1 MKGHGWKGRLR
12 LAICCWP
19 LAGWVAAQAP
29 GDAPGS
35 GNGGRAPEQTF
46 YENLWVETV
55 GPTVALNCAG
65 WSGCQPAVRMDLTN
79 NGRGFFVSEPGD
91 YGILMMLLNSTSS
104 AQRSYLKTPLVLGPS
119 WSLAP
124 QSSSSLSVYG
134 EGNARVTVQDYGSQ
148 VVGRNLM
155 RLINNG
161 PVTLRFENQAS
172 GAAWG
177 FGSIVA
183 EDKFFISK
191 GGAAGLDLTL
201 DGAGNLVILGTL
213 TQLSDRN
220 AKRDVRE
227 IDGDELLRKLAALP
241 LSSWS
246 YKADGQAA
254 RHVGPMA
261 QDFSAAFGLGHDD
274 THLAPSDVAG
284 VSLAAAQALK
294 RELEARLAEKDAQ
307 IAALAERLAALER
320 ALPPPTDCAV
330 Q

>member
-1 MKGHGWKGRLR
+1 MTAWRRIGGTVLASCGWALVGTASAQ
-12 LAICCWP
+12 LA
-19 LAGWVAAQAP
+19 
-29 GDAPGS
+29 DTS
-35 GNGGRAPEQTF
+35 GRAPEQTF
-46 YENLWVETV
+46 YENLWVEN
-55 GPTVALNCAG
+55 GAPTITLNCG
-65 WSGCQPAVRMDLTN
+65 GYWWCDPAVRLDLVN
-79 NGRGFFVSEPGD
+79 NGRGFFVAEPGD
-91 YGILMMLLNSTSS
+91 YGTLLMLLHSVTGPDRRAFVKSPLTIGWTTS
-104 AQRSYLKTPLVLGPS
+104 L
-119 WSLAP
+119 P
-124 QSSSSLSVYG
+124 QHNGSSLSVYG

-161 PVTLRFENQAS
+161 PVTLRFENASS

-227 IDGDELLRKLAALP
+227 IDGQELLRKLAALP

-246 YKADGQAA
+246 YKADERAA
-254 RHVGPMA
+254 RHLGPMA
-261 QDFSAAFGLGHDD
+261 QDFSAAFGLGHDE

-284 VSLAAAQALK
+284 VSLAAAQALQ

-320 ALPPPTDCAV
+320 SLPPPPDRAV

>member
-1 MKGHGWKGRLR
+1 MAAWRRIGSTALAFCGW
-12 LAICCWP
+12 A
-19 LAGWVAAQAP
+19 LAGTVSAQQVVDTA
-29 GDAPGS
+29 
-35 GNGGRAPEQTF
+35 GRAPEQTF
-46 YENLWVETV
+46 YENLWVEN
-55 GPTVALNCAG
+55 GAPTITLNCG
-65 WSGCQPAVRMDLTN
+65 GYWWCDPAVRLDLTN
-79 NGRGFFVSEPGD
+79 NGRGFFVAEPGD
-91 YGILMMLLNSTSS
+91 YGTLLMLLHSVTGSGRFAFVKAPLALGWTTSM
-104 AQRSYLKTPLVLGPS
+104 PPHNG
-119 WSLAP
+119 
-124 QSSSSLSVYG
+124 SSLSIYG
-134 EGNARVTVQDYGSQ
+134 QGNGRLTVQDYGSQ
-148 VVGRNLM
+148 VVGRNLL

-161 PVTLRFENQAS
+161 PVTLRFENAAS

-220 AKRDVRE
+220 AKRDVQE
-227 IDGDELLRKLAALP
+227 IDGRELLRKLADLP

-274 THLAPSDVAG
+274 RHVAPSDVAG
-284 VSLAAAQALK
+284 VSLAAAQALQ

-320 ALPPPTDCAV
+320 ALATPAAQAV

>member
-1 MKGHGWKGRLR
+1 MSEWRRRSVLAFCGW
-12 LAICCWP
+12 A
-19 LAGWVAAQAP
+19 LAGAAWAQQAV
-29 GDAPGS
+29 DAKGA
-35 GNGGRAPEQTF
+35 GFVIRAPEQTF

-55 GPTVALNCAG
+55 GPTLTLNCAG
-65 WSGCQPAVRMDLTN
+65 WSGCLPAVRMDLTN

-91 YGILMMLLNSTSS
+91 DGILMMLLNSTSS
-104 AQRSYLKTPLVLGPS
+104 AQRSYLKTPLVFGPS

-124 QSSSSLSVYG
+124 HSGSSLSVYG
-134 EGNARVTVQDYGSQ
+134 DGNGRVTVQDYASH

-191 GGAAGLDLTL
+191 VGAAGLDLTL
-201 DGAGNLVILGTL
+201 DGAGNLVILGVL
-213 TQLSDRN
+213 TQLSDRD

-227 IDGDELLRKLAALP
+227 LDGREVLTKLASLP

-246 YKADGQAA
+246 YKADEGGA

-261 QDFSAAFGLGHDD
+261 QDFAAAFGLGHDD
-274 THLAPSDVAG
+274 THVAPSDVAG
-284 VSLAAAQALK
+284 VGLAAAQALQ

-307 IAALAERLAALER
+307 IAALAERLLALER
-320 ALPPPTDCAV
+320 ALLPPPGRAV

>member
-1 MKGHGWKGRLR
+1 MTAHGRCGGLW
-12 LAICCWP
+12 LAIC
-19 LAGWVAAQAP
+19 AGALSGTVSAQPAVRAAGP
-29 GDAPGS
+29 S
-35 GNGGRAPEQTF
+35 PEQTF
-46 YENLWVETV
+46 YENLSIQ
-55 GPTVALNCAG
+55 TVAPTITLYCTGAG
-65 WSGCQPAVRMDLTN
+65 HCLPDAVRMDLTN
-79 NGRGFFVSEPGD
+79 NGYGFFVSEPGED
-91 YGILMMLLNSTSS
+91 GILLELLNSTSS
-104 AQRSYLKTPLVLGPS
+104 SPHAFVKAPLAIGPS
-119 WSLAP
+119 WSGSP
-124 QSSSSLSVYG
+124 YGGSSLTVW
-134 EGNARVTVQDYGSQ
+134 GNGNGRVVIQDTATP
-148 VVGRNLM
+148 VAGRNLL
-155 RLINNG
+155 RLLNNG
-161 PVTLRFENQAS
+161 PSTFRFENVAS
-172 GAAWG
+172 GAVWG

-220 AKRDVRE
+220 AKRDVQE
-227 IDGDELLRKLAALP
+227 LDGRELLRKLADLP

-246 YKADGQAA
+246 YKADEQAA

-274 THLAPSDVAG
+274 RHVAPSDVAG
-284 VSLAAAQALK
+284 VSLAAAQALQ

-320 ALPPPTDCAV
+320 ALPAPPGRAV